1 MPGKPIW
8 SRSPAERNFPQLPMS
23 PRVAKLLAERNPIKY
38 EACPNRDGLGHWW
51 ILESLTA
58 RTGTNGKC
66 KECGEERMFNPEL
79 PSEKT
84 QSQWPWTGP
93 AGLSGKR

>member
-8 SRSPAERNFPQLPMS
+8 SRSPAERNFPQLPIS

-51 ILESLTA
+51 ILESLA
-58 RTGTNGKC
+58 PRTGTNGKC
-66 KECGEERMFNPEL
+66 KMCGEERLFSPQQ
-79 PSEKT
+79 PSEKA
-84 QSQWPWTGP
+84 QGHWPWAGP
-93 AGLSGKR
+93 AELNRER